1 MFTEIGKPIVDS
13 IFKGFNGTILAYG
26 QTSAG
31 KTYTMYGS
39 EKNRG
44 IIPRIIE

>member
-26 QTSAG
+26 
-31 KTYTMYGS
+31 
-39 EKNRG
+39 
-44 IIPRIIE
+44 